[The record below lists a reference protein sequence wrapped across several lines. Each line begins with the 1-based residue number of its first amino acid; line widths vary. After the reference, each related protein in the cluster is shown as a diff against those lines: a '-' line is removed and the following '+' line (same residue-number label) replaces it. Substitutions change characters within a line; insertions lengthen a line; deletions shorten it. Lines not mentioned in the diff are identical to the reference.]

1 MGWILGLGNG
11 VVFRT
16 GSSRAWSSYW
26 NTLISATVID
36 TSPKDVVLTFG
47 TANTSLIASDFA
59 VEGTMVVSISR
70 DATNKIITLTC
81 ADDVIGGATVTFN
94 KTGDTTTVIKYL
106 SRNAD
111 IVEIGGYVGI
121 IEDHGT
127 NIASNSKNRSYLNQ
141 NNNTKVRINGLL
153 SRIDVFTD
161 TITNTTK
168 LFLQI
173 WRNSAGTYTLIYEE
187 DVFTKIASR
196 TVNSIIL
203 TTPVNVLEGDMIG
216 FWCESSA
223 SDSVFEGVA
232 AAADSLPYVN
242 GEKRTT
248 GYDWDAL
255 SGLAFVIPVKS
266 YGQASL
272 IIGIGDS
279 IIAGHPFH
287 DSYLENSKD
296 DSKSGTITYQ
306 LSLLD
311 SRYIYQNMGI
321 GGQTTTSIKN
331 RFTADLVDLKPKIA
345 IIQGGVNDISKG
357 DITKA
362 TFISNYT
369 TMLNACETA
378 GIIPVVLKILPWTN
392 GTNDQMQARDEWM
405 TDLEALVA
413 TYAGSVWVD
422 FDVDMGKFRV
432 GGDAGNLWDLQTTS
446 DYDQDGVHPTL
457 LGYAKMAEVI
467 DREIK
472 KKYDFS

>member
-1 MGWILGLGNG
+1 MGWLNINGNWIG
-11 VVFRT
+11 RHSGRSWQT
-16 GSSRAWSSYW
+16 YW
-26 NTLISATVID
+26 THLISAVVID
-36 TSPKDVVLTFG
+36 TSPKDVILTFG
-47 TANTSLIASDFA
+47 TANTSLTASDFA
-59 VEGTMVVSISR
+59 VAGTTVSSISR
-70 DATNKIITLTC
+70 DATNKIIILTC
-81 ADDVIGGATVTFN
+81 ADNVVGGATVTFN

-121 IEDHGT
+121 IEDDGT
-127 NIASNSKNRSYLNQ
+127 NIPSNSRNRSFLNQ

-153 SRIDVFTD
+153 SRIDVFID

-223 SDSVFEGVA
+223 TDSVFEGMA
-232 AAADSLPYVN
+232 ASADSLPYVN

-248 GYDWDAL
+248 GYDWDAAL
-255 SGLAFVIPVKS
+255 SRLAFVIPVKS

-321 GGQTTTSIKN
+321 GGQTSTNIKN
-331 RFTADLVDLKPKIA
+331 RFTADVIDLKPKIA

-392 GTNDQMQARDEWM
+392 GTNDQMQDRDEWM

-422 FDVDMGKFRV
+422 FDIDMGKFRV
-432 GGDAGNLWDLQTTS
+432 GGDADNLWDLQT

-457 LGYAKMAEVI
+457 LGYTKMAEVI